1 MLENVV
7 GTVSEN
13 PIRYAAPVVAAVFL
27 GITYYQAQRGR
38 RGPEAGFW
46 EFVRGT
52 AIPTL
57 DKVGRAMDIGYAAY
71 TVGYQEYAGTLEM
84 PPEQAESFLYE
95 HGFRRNPLSAYK
107 TLPDGREEQGSW
119 VWRENLLAKKQLHV
133 MMFERRNGET
143 DCFAHRE
150 YSAINP
156 LTALKHYRG
165 VDYSPKK
172 GERLLVQKL
181 PAGSLV
187 RKPPKPAETK
197 SDGSPTEDTSTS
209 STTASAAESGDDAA
223 AGAVAGS
230 HTPARATERNSFV
243 RGRPD
248 SG

>member
-1 MLENVV
+1 MLENVA

-38 RGPEAGFW
+38 RGPEAEFW

-52 AIPTL
+52 AIPLL
-57 DKVGRAMDIGYAAY
+57 DRVGRALDIGYAAY
-71 TVGYQEYAGTLEM
+71 TVGYHEYAGTLSM
-84 PPEQAESFLYE
+84 SPEAAESFLYE

-119 VWRENLLAKKQLHV
+119 VWRESLIAKKQLHV
-133 MMFERRNGET
+133 ITFERRNGET
-143 DCFAHRE
+143 DCYAHWE

-172 GERLLVQKL
+172 GERLLERKL

-187 RKPPKPAETK
+187 KKPPKPAEAK
-197 SDGSPTEDTSTS
+197 SDGTPTASAS
-209 STTASAAESGDDAA
+209 STTASAAESGEGAGASAA
-223 AGAVAGS
+223 AGS
-230 HTPARATERNSFV
+230 
-243 RGRPD
+243 
-248 SG
+248 